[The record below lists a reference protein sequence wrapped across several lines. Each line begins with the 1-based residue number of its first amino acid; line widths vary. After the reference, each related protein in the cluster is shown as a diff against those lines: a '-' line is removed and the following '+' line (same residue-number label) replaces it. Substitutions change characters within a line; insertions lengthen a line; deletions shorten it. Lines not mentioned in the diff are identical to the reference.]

1 MSKRDIKAFLWDILK
16 SIEKIEKWTED
27 IEFDEFVKN
36 ELLQDAIIRNLEI
49 IGEACRYIPEDIREK
64 HPQIP
69 WRRIVGFRNI
79 LIHKYFGIDYETT
92 WFVIKNELPTFKED
106 FKKILN
112 DME

>member
-27 IEFDEFVKN
+27 VDYEEFVKN

-92 WFVIKNELPTFKED
+92 
-106 FKKILN
+106 
-112 DME
+112 